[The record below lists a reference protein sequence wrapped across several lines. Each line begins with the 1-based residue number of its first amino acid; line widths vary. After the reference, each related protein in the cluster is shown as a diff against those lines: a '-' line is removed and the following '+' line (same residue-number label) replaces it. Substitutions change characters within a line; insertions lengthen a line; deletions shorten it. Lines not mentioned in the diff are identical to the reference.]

1 MKTKLIAALLLG
13 ATVLPA
19 LQGCFPVVAAGF
31 TGGVLA
37 TMDRRSVGTQTEDE
51 SIEWKASAR
60 VTEQLGSKADKA
72 HINFTSYNRTVL
84 LSGEVASNEDKAEVE
99 RIVSGVTNV
108 QGVYNEL
115 VVGASSSF
123 SDRSNDSFVTSK
135 VKSRSVDSGKF
146 NPVHVKVVTEAGTT
160 FLLGMVTQPEAD
172 AAINVARTTA
182 GVKRV
187 VNLLEI
193 ITPARARE
201 LDKVQS
207 TTANSQPAEVRN
219 P

>member
-1 MKTKLIAALLLG
+1 MKTKLLAALLFG
-13 ATVLPA
+13 AVVVPT
-19 LQGCFPVVAAGF
+19 LQGCITMVAAGV
-31 TGGVLA
+31 TTGVLA
-37 TMDRRSVGTQTEDE
+37 TVDRRSVGTQTEDE

-60 VTEQLGSKADKA
+60 VSEKLGDKG
-72 HINFTSYNRTVL
+72 HVNFTSFNRKVL
-84 LSGEVASNEDKAEVE
+84 ITGEVPTGEDKAEAE
-99 RIVSGVTNV
+99 RIVSSVANV

-115 VVGASSSF
+115 AVGASSSF

-146 NPVHVKVVTEAGTT
+146 NPVHVKVVTEAGTA

-172 AAINVARTTA
+172 SAINVARTTA

-193 ITPARARE
+193 IEPAKARE
-201 LDKVQS
+201 LDRVQS
-207 TTANSQPAEVRN
+207 TSTNGQAAEVKN
-219 P
+219 

>member
-1 MKTKLIAALLLG
+1 MKMKLLAALLVG

-19 LQGCFPVVAAGF
+19 LQGCFSVVAAGF

-60 VTEQLGSKADKA
+60 VSEQLGSRADKA
-72 HINFTSYNRTVL
+72 HINFTSYNRKVL
-84 LSGEVASNEDKAEVE
+84 LSGEVPSNEDKAEVE

-115 VVGASSSF
+115 VVGAASSF

-146 NPVHVKVVTEAGTT
+146 NPVHVKVVTEAGTV
-160 FLLGMVTQPEAD
+160 FLLGMVTQAEAD
-172 AAINVARTTA
+172 SAINVARTTA

-193 ITPARARE
+193 ITPAKARE
-201 LDKVQS
+201 IDKVQS
-207 TTANSQPAEVRN
+207 TSANNQPAEVRN
-219 P
+219 

>member
-1 MKTKLIAALLLG
+1 MKKKLIAALLLG

-60 VTEQLGSKADKA
+60 VSEKLGDKG
-72 HINFTSYNRTVL
+72 HVNFTSFNRKVL
-84 LSGEVASNEDKAEVE
+84 ITGEVPTGEDKAEAE
-99 RIVSGVTNV
+99 RIVSSVANV

-115 VVGASSSF
+115 TVGPTSSF
-123 SDRSNDSFVTSK
+123 TDRSNDSFVTSK

-146 NPVHVKVVTEAGTT
+146 NPVHVKVVTEAGTA

-172 AAINVARTTA
+172 SAINVARTTA

-193 ITPARARE
+193 ITPAKARE
-201 LDKVQS
+201 LDRAQS
-207 TTANSQPAEVRN
+207 TSTNGQAAEVKN
-219 P
+219 

>member
-1 MKTKLIAALLLG
+1 MKAKLLATLLFG
-13 ATVLPA
+13 AIVLPA
-19 LQGCFPVVAAGF
+19 LQGCFPMVAAGF
-31 TGGVLA
+31 TGGVMA
-37 TMDRRSVGTQTEDE
+37 SMDRRSVGTQTEDE

-60 VTEQLGSKADKA
+60 VSEKLGDKG
-72 HINFTSYNRTVL
+72 HVNFTSFNRKVL
-84 LSGEVASNEDKAEVE
+84 ITGEVPTSEAKAEAE
-99 RIVSGVTNV
+99 TIVSGVTNV

-115 VVGASSSF
+115 VVGPVSNYSN
-123 SDRSNDSFVTSK
+123 RSNDSFITSK

-146 NPVHVKVVTEAGTT
+146 NPVHVKVVTEAGTA

-172 AAINVARTTA
+172 SAINVARTTA

-193 ITPARARE
+193 ITPAKARE

-207 TTANSQPAEVRN
+207 TSTNGQPAEVKN
-219 P
+219 

>member
-1 MKTKLIAALLLG
+1 MKNKLLAALLVG

-19 LQGCFPVVAAGF
+19 LQGCFPMVAAGV
-31 TGGVLA
+31 TSGVLA
-37 TMDRRSVGTQTEDE
+37 TVDRRSLGTQTEDE

-60 VTEQLGSKADKA
+60 VSEKLGDKG
-72 HINFTSYNRTVL
+72 HVNFTSFNRKVL
-84 LSGEVASNEDKAEVE
+84 ITGEVPTGEDKAEAE
-99 RIVSGVTNV
+99 RIVSSVANV

-115 VVGASSSF
+115 TVGPTSSF
-123 SDRSNDSFVTSK
+123 TDRSNDSFVTSK

-146 NPVHVKVVTEAGTT
+146 NPVHVKVVTEAGTA

-172 AAINVARTTA
+172 SAINVARTTA

-193 ITPARARE
+193 ITPAKARE
-201 LDKVQS
+201 LDRAQS
-207 TTANSQPAEVRN
+207 TSTNGQAAEVKN
-219 P
+219 

>member
-1 MKTKLIAALLLG
+1 MKTKLIAALIVG
-13 ATVLPA
+13 ATVVPA
-19 LQGCFPVVAAGF
+19 LQGCFPMVA
-31 TGGVLA
+31 TGITSGVLA
-37 TMDRRSVGTQTEDE
+37 SVDRRSLGTQTEDE

-60 VTEQLGSKADKA
+60 VSEKLGDKTHA
-72 HINFTSYNRTVL
+72 NFTSFNRKVL
-84 LSGEVASNEDKAEVE
+84 LSGEVPTAEAKAEAE
-99 RIVSGVTNV
+99 AIVNGVANV

-115 VVGASSSF
+115 VVGPVSSYSN
-123 SDRSNDSFVTSK
+123 RSNDSFITSK

-146 NPVHVKVVTEAGTT
+146 NPVHVKVVTEAGTV

-193 ITPARARE
+193 ITPAKARE
-201 LDKVQS
+201 LDRVQS
-207 TTANSQPAEVRN
+207 TSTNGQPAEVRN
-219 P
+219 

>member
-1 MKTKLIAALLLG
+1 MKTKLIAALIIG

-19 LQGCFPVVAAGF
+19 LQGCFPMVA
-31 TGGVLA
+31 TGITSGVLA
-37 TMDRRSVGTQTEDE
+37 TVDRRSLGTQTEDE

-60 VTEQLGSKADKA
+60 VSEKLGDKTHA
-72 HINFTSYNRTVL
+72 NFTSFNRKVL
-84 LSGEVASNEDKAEVE
+84 LSGEVPTAEAKAEAE
-99 RIVSGVTNV
+99 TIVSGVANV

-115 VVGASSSF
+115 VVGPVSNYST
-123 SDRSNDSFVTSK
+123 RSNDSFITSK
-135 VKSRSVDSGKF
+135 VKSRSVDTGKF
-146 NPVHVKVVTEAGTT
+146 NPVHVKVVTEAGTV

-193 ITPARARE
+193 IEPAKARE
-201 LDKVQS
+201 LDRVQS
-207 TTANSQPAEVRN
+207 TSTNGQPAEVRN
-219 P
+219 